1 MIGPIALQWHRSGFC
16 AVPVKSDGSKAPAVT
31 HWKELQAR
39 LPNPVELQNW
49 WLTDRQGF
57 GLIMGAVSGNAEML
71 EFEGRAVSR
80 MPEFLGAMNG
90 SVKETFVKLWT
101 GYRVRT
107 PSGGVHLVFRL
118 SDGPALGNT
127 KIARRPRSLAEL
139 LEFLPAEIER
149 LKEKNSPFA
158 ALFDDLELLEFGNA
172 TDEDVLR
179 IGRKFPLVLIETRG
193 EGGFIVSAPSN
204 GTTHPSGG
212 QWVLEAGSYGTVPV
226 ITCAER
232 DALYECLAS
241 FDEMPKVVRSDSDG
255 VKRTSSSS
263 NVFEAGFSGHVS
275 PLDAFND
282 QADWGEILIPQG
294 WTHSHVDDTGTAY
307 WIRPGKDTPGFS
319 ASTGR
324 SDTGDRLYVFS
335 TSTPFDAETPMSKA
349 FVWAHY
355 NCGGDLKLA
364 AQTLYDQ
371 GWGDRRAIRETAV
384 STENEFSGMA
394 LPDEFWESRPL
405 LSEIRQLGWA
415 TRRMPEGLL
424 GQTIARVLAHTSPSV
439 VLCGQNGGAA
449 GKASLNFIAAM
460 SGASGHGK
468 SQGADIIEDKL
479 EIKYPVLPTT
489 TYTIGYGEQERPR
502 RRKPSSGQGLPFL
515 YQKRA
520 SKGQSHGERT
530 SYLAYCHIDEGS
542 GLERSASIK
551 GADPTS
557 SLCEAWSG
565 EDLEAANAG
574 ETRSCIER
582 HTYRMA
588 MTLNTQPAKAGWLLS
603 GPAVATGLTQ
613 RIVWFNTYRF
623 PGRHVPEDRPEEPE
637 KLVVQLPEEAAL
649 VFQPEIADQHGGPA
663 WSPDENL
670 AVMCMSALEREETE
684 ALEDFLDSG
693 GVLPEMDGHRNLL
706 RRKVAAALSL
716 MDGRI
721 ERNDE
726 DWILAG
732 MIMDASDAVREYVRS
747 KVIEV
752 LAEENVQQ
760 AKSRGL
766 AQHVQNKTV
775 TELESK
781 AREELAAVVIEFIQS
796 RDGASLREIRRGP
809 GQRKGAR
816 DVIDGLLEEMVED
829 GQLVR
834 EAVARSGKE
843 TYQFSVPEGE

>member
-1 MIGPIALQWHRSGFC
+1 
-16 AVPVKSDGSKAPAVT
+16 
-31 HWKELQAR
+31 
-39 LPNPVELQNW
+39 
-49 WLTDRQGF
+49 
-57 GLIMGAVSGNAEML
+57 ML

-90 SVKETFVKLWT
+90 PVKETFVKLWI

-139 LEFLPAEIER
+139 LEFLPVEIER
-149 LKEKNSPFA
+149 LKDKHTPFA

-172 TDEDVLR
+172 TSEDVLR

-232 DALYECLAS
+232 DALYECLES
-241 FDEMPKVVRSDSDG
+241 FDEMPQQVRSNVPRSPQADSSNPFEG
-255 VKRTSSSS
+255 GYSSS
-263 NVFEAGFSGHVS
+263 FAS
-275 PLDAFND
+275 PFDAFNEH
-282 QADWGEILIPQG
+282 ANWAEILTPHG
-294 WTHSHVDDTGTAY
+294 WTYLYTTGEGKSHWA
-307 WIRPGKDTPGFS
+307 RPGKDPSQGNSLT
-319 ASTGR
+319 TGLGE
-324 SDTGDRLYVFS
+324 DGKDLAHNHS
-335 TSTPFDAETPMSKA
+335 TSTDLPTGTHSKA

-355 NCGGDLKLA
+355 NCGGDLQAA
-364 AQTLYDQ
+364 AQALYDQ
-371 GWGDRRAIRETAV
+371 GWGDRRRSHATGAPV
-384 STENEFSGMA
+384 NEFSGMA

-479 EIKYPVLPTT
+479 EIKYPTLPVT
-489 TYTIGYGEQERPR
+489 TYTAGYGEQERPR
-502 RRKPSSGQGLPFL
+502 RRKPSSGQGMPFL

-530 SYLAYCHIDEGS
+530 AYLAYCHIDEGS

-603 GPAVATGLTQ
+603 GPAIATGLTQ
-613 RIVWFNTYRF
+613 RIVWFNTYRY
-623 PGRHVPEDRPEEPE
+623 PGRYVPEERPAEPE
-637 KLVVQLPEEAAL
+637 KLVVRLPEEAAL
-649 VFQPEIADQHGGPA
+649 VFQPEIADLYGGPV

-670 AVMCMSALEREETE
+670 TVMQMAPLERSETE

-721 ERNDE
+721 DRNDD

-732 MIMDASDAVREYVRS
+732 MVMDASDAVREYVRS

-760 AKSRGL
+760 AKSKGHAL
-766 AQHVQNKTV
+766 HVQNKTV
-775 TELESK
+775 IELESK
-781 AREELAAVVIEFIQS
+781 AQEELADAVIEFISS
-796 RDGASLREIRRGP
+796 RGEATLRDIKRGP

-816 DVIDGLLEEMVED
+816 DAIENLLDEMVED
-829 GQLVR
+829 GRIGR
-834 EAVARSGKE
+834 ESCPLKNGQEAYR
-843 TYQFSVPEGE
+843 FFIPESE